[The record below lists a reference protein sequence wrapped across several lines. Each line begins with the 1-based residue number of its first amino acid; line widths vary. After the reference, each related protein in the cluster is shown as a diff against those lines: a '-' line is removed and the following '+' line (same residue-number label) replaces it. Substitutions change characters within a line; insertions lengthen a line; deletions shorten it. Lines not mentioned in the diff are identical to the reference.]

1 MQRAPRNN
9 SMTTTA
15 VRFFCFVLQK
25 VALPKLAH
33 AGALTTHCTHA
44 NKQTGVFMLFFI
56 RSLLEA
62 RRFVHQSE
70 LKYCRLRLAL
80 DLASTVHPIS

>member
-1 MQRAPRNN
+1 
-9 SMTTTA
+9 
-15 VRFFCFVLQK
+15 
-25 VALPKLAH
+25 
-33 AGALTTHCTHA
+33 
-44 NKQTGVFMLFFI
+44 MLFFI